1 MGTDRRTTKQ
11 LYFPCSSHHHI
22 YSTKM
27 DQQLPA
33 ADVATHGGPVYIV
46 IDREDNKQEKQFAK
60 KTSKILAI
68 IQIVLG
74 AVSIFCQIGIIIERH
89 VENNE
94 YYNQNRSD
102 YWRYYSHHIITGEGI
117 YCGIFFIIASLFAAT
132 QFIFSVIN
140 TSLVFHADLILTLV
154 YIVLTISA
162 LAEGV
167 VAIVC
172 SALCC
177 GACCCSGAGPRSGQV
192 LYPPGAGVNGTAM
205 VVNQGRLVTANVQA
219 VNSGVAAAAEAN
231 VGLPSY
237 EDVTAVAVEGGTGQ
251 TEKKHEGY
259 NYERF

>member
-27 DQQLPA
+27 EQQLPV
-33 ADVATHGGPVYIV
+33 ADVATQGGPVYIV

-117 YCGIFFIIASLFAAT
+117 YCGIFFIIAGILGVVASRKSTTCNISAFLVLSIIASLFAAT
-132 QFIFSVIN
+132 QYIFSVIN
-140 TSLVFHADLILTLV
+140 TIMVFHADLILTLV
-154 YIVLTISA
+154 YIVLAITA
-162 LAEGV
+162 LAAESSPSSV
-167 VAIVC
+167 PPCAVA
-172 SALCC
+172 
-177 GACCCSGAGPRSGQV
+177 P
-192 LYPPGAGVNGTAM
+192 
-205 VVNQGRLVTANVQA
+205 
-219 VNSGVAAAAEAN
+219 VAAAVLDLA
-231 VGLPSY
+231 
-237 EDVTAVAVEGGTGQ
+237 VTRSSTCPGPVSAGRPWSSTRGGW
-251 TEKKHEGY
+251 
-259 NYERF
+259 